1 MKYFVRSAIIILLIV
16 ICFSLTKY
24 GVKKK
29 VKIGQIAYQ
38 KSSNINKKEEISKE
52 VEDSEQEDEKLDILE
67 ILEKHKKYTTE
78 YETENGEKYTIIGTI
93 KIAKIDVEFD
103 IFSTT
108 SDTLL
113 DMSVNR
119 YWGPNPN
126 EVGNMCI
133 VGHNFN
139 NSKFFANL
147 YKLNLGDTVEVQD
160 AYGKT
165 LTYKIYDKFVVDPYD
180 TRCTSQLTNGQTEIT
195 LITCHDYGR
204 TRLILKAR
212 TEETKNNIIDYII
225 NKIFE

>member
-1 MKYFVRSAIIILLIV
+1 MKYFVRIAIIIILIMV
-16 ICFSLTKY
+16 TCFLAIEY
-24 GVKKK
+24 V
-29 VKIGQIAYQ
+29 VNENIEIRQITYQ
-38 KSSNINKKEEISKE
+38 KYTNINKREEVS
-52 VEDSEQEDEKLDILE
+52 QEDDKLDIFE
-67 ILEKHKKYTTE
+67 ILERHKKFTTE

-93 KIAKIDVEFD
+93 KIPKISVEHD

-139 NSKFFANL
+139 DSKFFANL
-147 YKLNLGDTVEVQD
+147 YKLNLGDTVEIKD
-160 AYGKT
+160 AYGRVLKYT
-165 LTYKIYDKFVVDPYD
+165 IYDKFVVDPYD
-180 TRCTSQLTNGQTEIT
+180 TSCTSQLTNGQTEIT

-204 TRLILKAR
+204 TRLILKAKA
-212 TEETKNNIIDYII
+212 EETKSGNIISNLI